1 MGTQAVFCYVRA
13 QTLTGGAVAGLHQRG
28 AGRWGVPVA
37 AGVAVAMA
45 LGVSAGLVINRIDDG
60 TAAVGGAWLT
70 VASAHAVPSIEALS
84 AASST
89 AGR

>member
-1 MGTQAVFCYVRA
+1 
-13 QTLTGGAVAGLHQRG
+13 LHQRG

-37 AGVAVAMA
+37 AGVAVVMA
-45 LGVSAGLVINRIDDG
+45 LGVSAALVVNRIDDG

-70 VASAHAVPSIEALS
+70 VASTHAVPPI
-84 AASST
+84 AASSA